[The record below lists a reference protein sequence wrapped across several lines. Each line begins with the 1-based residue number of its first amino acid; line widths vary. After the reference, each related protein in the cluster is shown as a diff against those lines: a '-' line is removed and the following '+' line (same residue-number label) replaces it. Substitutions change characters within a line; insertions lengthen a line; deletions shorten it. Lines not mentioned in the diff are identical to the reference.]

1 MLNLN
6 EYNILLIMLN
16 KDKIVTI
23 LKEVKPEL
31 TKSYGFETMF
41 LFGSHVR
48 NEAITNSDI
57 DIAVKVKNDLFKTW
71 DNFLNAKEELQ
82 NLLGSEVDLV
92 YLDSMNPIIKEEM
105 EKENIKIE

>member
-1 MLNLN
+1 
-6 EYNILLIMLN
+6 MLN
-16 KDKIVTI
+16 KDKIIAI
-23 LKEVKPEL
+23 LREIKPKL
-31 TKSYGFETMF
+31 AKNYGFETML
-41 LFGSHVR
+41 LFGSYVR
-48 NEAITNSDI
+48 NEAVVNSDI

-82 NLLGSEVDLV
+82 NLLGSGVDLV